1 MGLEGIDTWHR
12 MSQDP
17 ISALTEVNQ
26 DLPLAESHAQGIY
39 TCMLPSVDLSAA
51 IGATARGLLG
61 SLGCI

>member
-26 DLPLAESHAQGIY
+26 DLPLAESYAWS
-39 TCMLPSVDLSAA
+39 TDLSPAMAA
-51 IGATARGLLG
+51 NARGLLG
-61 SLGCI
+61 SLGGI